1 MFMKFSL
8 YILLICINFSCSGQE
23 KSAIQDYKKSE
34 DSAELTYQKQ
44 KFRLEFDSYKMINN
58 GKLLKLGSMSN
69 LIANLGRQDFVDY
82 GDIIY
87 YNTPI
92 NPSVHITQK
101 LDKNNQPLVL
111 VGGKELSIRDSSGK
125 SIEKN
130 FDLFIENGSIIAPL
144 LDRNGNLIGEV
155 YTYRIWMSP
164 YENRSLVMTKADS
177 AKTKIPA
184 LNGYIKINGKL
195 IHQNITK
202 KELKEKLYPLP
213 KGGQLTN
220 MLGDPVL
227 IYDLGKDYKK
237 FDPNMDPE
245 DTRVFIDI
253 VFKTD
258 PKTKEE
264 KGIYYINYYYNLK
277 QKD

>member
-1 MFMKFSL
+1 MLGKFL
-8 YILLICINFSCSGQE
+8 FYLLLIWVNISCNGQE
-23 KSAIQDYKKSE
+23 KSE
-34 DSAELTYQKQ
+34 DSAGKTYQKQ
-44 KFRLEFDSYKMINN
+44 KYHLEFDAYKMINN

-92 NPSVHITQK
+92 NPSAHLQNKLNKYGKILLEYNGKEFSDIDSDGNYIQEYRDLYITGK
-101 LDKNNQPLVL
+101 AKEVYEKDKN
-111 VGGKELSIRDSSGK
+111 R
-125 SIEKN
+125 
-130 FDLFIENGSIIAPL
+130 
-144 LDRNGNLIGEV
+144 NLIGEV

-164 YENRSLVMTKADS
+164 HENRSLVMTKADS

-195 IHQNITK
+195 IHQSITK
-202 KELKEKLYPLP
+202 KELQKKLYPLP

>member
-23 KSAIQDYKKSE
+23 KSE
-34 DSAELTYQKQ
+34 DSVMQIYQKQ
-44 KFRLEFDSYKMINN
+44 KHHFEFDNYKMLYNQ
-58 GKLLKLGSMSN
+58 KLIKLEA
-69 LIANLGRQDFVDY
+69 IANVVKIFGKPNTDY
-82 GDIIY
+82 PDLIY
-87 YNTPI
+87 YNNPI
-92 NPSVHITQK
+92 NILPNDLTKTDENGGRIIEYK
-101 LDKNNQPLVL
+101 
-111 VGGKELSIRDSSGK
+111 GKEYSLMDSKGEFIPEVWDIFQNKGGATAKKRDK
-125 SIEKN
+125 
-130 FDLFIENGSIIAPL
+130 D
-144 LDRNGNLIGEV
+144 GNLLGDV
-155 YTYRIWMSP
+155 LTYRLWMSP
-164 YENRSLVMTKADS
+164 YEITSYIPTKQDS
-177 AKTKIPA
+177 INAKIPA

-195 IHQNITK
+195 IHQSITK
-202 KELKEKLYPLP
+202 RELKEKLYPLP
-213 KGGQLTN
+213 AGGQLTN

-258 PKTKEE
+258 SKTKEE

>member
-1 MFMKFSL
+1 MKFLL
-8 YILLICINFSCSGQE
+8 YILLILVNFSCSGQE

-34 DSAELTYQKQ
+34 DSVIQLYQKQ
-44 KFRLEFDSYKMINN
+44 KHHFEFDTYKMFYNQKLIKLETVANTVNIFGKPDYGIKDITYNKNPINILAYAKNKIDKYGNYLVSVNGREFPINDSKGHRIEENWRLYIDNN
-58 GKLLKLGSMSN
+58 GEDVYV
-69 LIANLGRQDFVDY
+69 RD
-82 GDIIY
+82 
-87 YNTPI
+87 
-92 NPSVHITQK
+92 
-101 LDKNNQPLVL
+101 NN
-111 VGGKELSIRDSSGK
+111 GI
-125 SIEKN
+125 
-130 FDLFIENGSIIAPL
+130 
-144 LDRNGNLIGEV
+144 LIGEV
-155 YTYRIWMSP
+155 YTYRLWMSP
-164 YENRSLVMTKADS
+164 YEITSYIPTKQDS
-177 AKTKIPA
+177 INAKIPA

-195 IHQNITK
+195 IHQSITK